1 MGVVAL
7 NQGDLSAAEN
17 DLRQALAITRKIN
30 PQSLESACNLGL
42 LGSAAE
48 QRGDYST
55 ALKYAQE
62 AWEIVQKQAAQVI
75 GDEARQA
82 FREARASY
90 ANNLMRYQLKLHQP
104 EAALIT
110 LEQGRARA
118 LEQMISERRVLADLG
133 GSAQWDAC
141 QKAILAFDEATQTLT
156 KASTTLRRLQVQID
170 PRHQTK
176 GGGAQLAR
184 LQEQFQDANNQV
196 QQARSDLVQARVNME
211 SRSGALQRAQI
222 RACPPPLSPL
232 EAMKSL
238 PADAVF
244 AYFSVGDEE
253 TTLFLLRNGK
263 APQVF
268 TIRVKRDQLQK
279 QVRELRRL
287 AASPDYSVEDV
298 SASGRK
304 LFSLLFPP
312 AARAT
317 LLGAKRWIIS
327 PDDVLWEAPFA
338 ALVVNASG
346 PPQWLGLAHPLSYSP
361 SLTLLA
367 LARADKTPRDPHQQ
381 PAAVVVGDPVFDRM
395 ASGKIEGKTEDKN
408 EQTVASATHALTAE
422 AAGQRGYLWEN
433 GTPPDRLPG
442 TREEATQIAR
452 LYQTSAL
459 LGEDATEAEVRK
471 RISQADIIHLATH
484 GVLRRDVPT
493 ASGLLL
499 TAPLVDPAPSNND
512 GAFQAWEMFGLKL
525 KAELVILSACETGK
539 GSSRRAE
546 GLIGLARALQCAGC
560 RSILASQWSVSDAS
574 TATLMI
580 ALHQN
585 LLKGVSKDVA
595 LQQAMQT
602 VAADVEG
609 RTTHPFYWAAFVLTG
624 DPDNTLLRAPASFTK
639 TAPPALQH

>member
-1 MGVVAL
+1 
-7 NQGDLSAAEN
+7 
-17 DLRQALAITRKIN
+17 
-30 PQSLESACNLGL
+30 
-42 LGSAAE
+42 
-48 QRGDYST
+48 
-55 ALKYAQE
+55 
-62 AWEIVQKQAAQVI
+62 
-75 GDEARQA
+75 
-82 FREARASY
+82 
-90 ANNLMRYQLKLHQP
+90 
-104 EAALIT
+104 
-110 LEQGRARA
+110 
-118 LEQMISERRVLADLG
+118 
-133 GSAQWDAC
+133 
-141 QKAILAFDEATQTLT
+141 
-156 KASTTLRRLQVQID
+156 
-170 PRHQTK
+170 
-176 GGGAQLAR
+176 
-184 LQEQFQDANNQV
+184 
-196 QQARSDLVQARVNME
+196 
-211 SRSGALQRAQI
+211 
-222 RACPPPLSPL
+222 
-232 EAMKSL
+232 
-238 PADAVF
+238 
-244 AYFSVGDEE
+244 
-253 TTLFLLRNGK
+253 
-263 APQVF
+263 
-268 TIRVKRDQLQK
+268 
-279 QVRELRRL
+279 
-287 AASPDYSVEDV
+287 
-298 SASGRK
+298 
-304 LFSLLFPP
+304 
-312 AARAT
+312 
-317 LLGAKRWIIS
+317 
-327 PDDVLWEAPFA
+327 
-338 ALVVNASG
+338 
-346 PPQWLGLAHPLSYSP
+346 
-361 SLTLLA
+361 
-367 LARADKTPRDPHQQ
+367 
-381 PAAVVVGDPVFDRM
+381 M